1 MANERTYP
9 CLPCRDLDESVAFY
23 ENLGFRRTYRQL
35 RPNPYA
41 VVQYED
47 IHLHLFG
54 MDGFDPAQSYCTAI
68 VVVPEP
74 DGLYRQFAERLR
86 AAFGKLPVAGIP
98 RVTRPRKKFG
108 TVTGFSLV
116 DPGGNWLRI
125 SQLNATED
133 EEKAEGL
140 EHFISV
146 AARLG
151 DAHGSEVDALR
162 TLENALAR
170 FPDAS
175 ALERARA
182 HLYRAELA
190 VRMDKAD
197 LAKES
202 LAIVEALELNGEE
215 QRQVQDE
222 LAHVSELVS
231 ELGDIPS

>member
-9 CLPCRDLDESVAFY
+9 CLPCRDLDESITFY

-47 IHLHLFG
+47 IHLHIFG
-54 MDGFDPAQSYCTAI
+54 MEGFNPADSYGTVII
-68 VVVPEP
+68 VVP
-74 DGLYRQFAERLR
+74 DTDAFYRHVAERLR
-86 AAFGKLPVAGIP
+86 AAFGKLPVSGLP

-125 SQLNATED
+125 SQLGATEED
-133 EEKAEGL
+133 EEKSEGL

-151 DAHGSEVDALR
+151 DAHGSETDALR
-162 TLENALAR
+162 TLENALVR
-170 FPDAS
+170 FPQAG

-182 HLYRAELA
+182 YLYRAELA
-190 VRMDKAD
+190 VRLGD
-197 LAKES
+197 LALAEAS
-202 LAIVEALELNGEE
+202 LALVAGLELSAEE
-215 QRQVQDE
+215 QRQIQDE
-222 LAHVSELVS
+222 HAHAAALVS
-231 ELGDIPS
+231 ELAGS

>member
-9 CLPCRDLDESVAFY
+9 CLPCRDVEESSAFY

-54 MDGFDPAQSYCTAI
+54 IDGFDPVNSYGTVI
-68 VVVPEP
+68 VVVP
-74 DGLYRQFAERLR
+74 DTDALYRHFAERLR
-86 AAFGKLPVAGIP
+86 AVFGKLPVSGLP
-98 RVTRPRKKFG
+98 RITRPRKKFG

-125 SQLNATED
+125 SQLGATEES

-140 EHFISV
+140 EHFIQV

-151 DAHGSEVDALR
+151 DAHGSETDALR

-170 FPDAS
+170 FPKAS

-182 HLYRAELA
+182 YMYRTELA
-190 VRMDKAD
+190 IRLNDAA
-197 LAKES
+197 LAEQS
-202 LAIVEALELNGEE
+202 LAALDEIALTPEE
-215 QRQVQDE
+215 QSEVADE
-222 LAHVSELVS
+222 LAHVKKLAGEFTA
-231 ELGDIPS
+231 